1 MAENL
6 FKTEIEDIRLSAVLF
21 DEAYSMKGGADPK
34 WALSQL
40 KDVHQHSTYEIFF
53 IIDGCLSIITESDTV
68 NCENAVAI
76 IPPFVNHYT
85 VAKNINGHCMYFS
98 ADRSAKHEGE
108 LFDTLEKGISEK
120 VTVIPLTDDEKFYAR
135 HIEDALN
142 GKLHPDGIPHLIF
155 LLFSEIFSRFS
166 EKNTVAPQSTGKQ
179 GKYITTIDV
188 YIAAHYC
195 ENITLADL
203 AAELYLCEKQIS
215 RIIRKG
221 YGCSLSEVVNR
232 RRLAVASMLL
242 RYTNMPIKEIASNV
256 GYEYENY
263 FFTLFKKEYG
273 TTPMQYREKN
283 ESKTKKSR

>member
-1 MAENL
+1 MAEN
-6 FKTEIEDIRLSAVLF
+6 FYKEEIEDIRLSAVLF
-21 DEAYSMKGGADPK
+21 DEAYSMKGSADQR

-40 KDVHQHSTYEIFF
+40 KEVHQHSTYEIFF
-53 IIDGCLSIITESDTV
+53 VIGGGLSIITENSTLK
-68 NCENAVAI
+68 CENSVAI
-76 IPPFVNHYT
+76 VPPFVNHYT
-85 VAKNINGHCMYFS
+85 VAENIDAHCMYFS
-98 ADRSAKHEGE
+98 IQKSPKRAGE
-108 LFDTLEKGISEK
+108 LYDSVNKSISDA
-120 VTVIPLTDDEKFYAR
+120 VTVIPLTDDEKFYIR

-142 GKLHPDGIPHLIF
+142 GKLQQEAVSHLIF
-155 LLFSEIFSRFS
+155 LLLSEIFFRFS
-166 EKNTVAPQSTGKQ
+166 DNNAAPPQSKSKH

-195 ENITLADL
+195 ENITLSDL
-203 AAELYLCEKQIS
+203 AGELYLCEKQIS

-242 RYTNMPIKEIASNV
+242 RYTNMSIKEISSNV

-273 TTPMQYREKN
+273 MTPRQYRESN
-283 ESKTKKSR
+283 ENQIAK

>member
-6 FKTEIEDIRLSAVLF
+6 LKAEIEDIRLSAVLF
-21 DEAYSMKGGADPK
+21 DEAYSMKGSADQR
-34 WALSQL
+34 WALSQI

-53 IIDGCLSIITESDTV
+53 VLDGSLSIITENDTI

-76 IPPFVNHYT
+76 VPPFVNHYT
-85 VAKNINGHCMYFS
+85 VANNMDGHCMYFLTE
-98 ADRSAKHEGE
+98 RSQKHSGE
-108 LFDTLEKGISEK
+108 LFDAVKKSISDA
-120 VTVIPLTDDEKFYAR
+120 VTVIPISDDEKFYVR

-142 GKLHPDGIPHLIF
+142 GKLHPDGISHLIF

-166 EKNTVAPQSTGKQ
+166 AKNNVLPRNEGKH

-195 ENITLADL
+195 ENITLSDL

-242 RYTNMPIKEIASNV
+242 RYTNMSIKEISSNV

-273 TTPMQYREKN
+273 MTPMQYREKN
-283 ESKTKKSR
+283 ESKT